1 MTVVRPRA
9 LVRGSRVAVVA
20 PASPFRDDDLRA
32 GLAELDALGFEPVVD
47 PRIFARDGYESGPA
61 ALRAAVVE
69 RALEDPSI
77 GALIGARGGY
87 GCVHVLPLLDRDR
100 VRAARK
106 AIIGYSDL
114 TALLSWVTLGCGVV
128 SFHGPTVAGRLAR
141 GAAGYDRD
149 TFVRLLTDPSPLGP
163 VDAPGVEVIVRG
175 EAAGPLVGGTLT
187 QLAASLG
194 TPFAF
199 YPPAGCVLFMEDVN
213 ERPYR
218 LDRMLTQL
226 RLAGVLER
234 AAALVFGEMVGCDEP
249 GGEPTAREVL
259 ARLVAGFPG
268 PVLFGF
274 PSGHTRGPAWT
285 LPLGVR
291 VRVRARGT
299 TGALIVEEPAVE

>member
-20 PASPFRDDDLRA
+20 PASPFRDDELRA
-32 GLAELDALGFEPVVD
+32 GLAELEALGFEPVVD

-61 ALRAAVVE
+61 ALRAAVIE
-69 RALEDPSI
+69 RALEDPSV

-87 GCVHVLPLLDRDR
+87 GSVHVLPLLDRDR

-163 VDAPGVEVIVRG
+163 VDAPGVEVIVCG

-199 YPPAGCVLFMEDVN
+199 RPPAGCVLFLEDVN

-218 LDRMLTQL
+218 LDRLLTQL

-259 ARLVAGFPG
+259 ARLVSGFPG

-274 PSGHTRGPAWT
+274 PSGHARGPAWT

-299 TGALIVEEPAVE
+299 AGALIVEEPAVE

>member
-1 MTVVRPRA
+1 VTVVRPRA

-32 GLAELDALGFEPVVD
+32 GLGELQALGFEPVVD
-47 PRIFARDGYESGPA
+47 VRVFARDGYQAGPA
-61 ALRAAVVE
+61 ELRAAVIE
-69 RALEDPSI
+69 QALEDPSI
-77 GALIGARGGY
+77 DALIGARGGY
-87 GCVHVLPLLDRDR
+87 GSVNVLPLLDRER

-114 TALLSWVTLGCGVV
+114 TALLAWVTLGCGLV

-141 GAAGYDRD
+141 GTAGYDRD
-149 TFVRLLTDPSPLGP
+149 TFVRLLTEPTPLGP
-163 VDAPGVEVIVRG
+163 LEAPGVEVFVRG

-199 YPPAGCVLFMEDVN
+199 DPPAGCVLFVEDVN

-249 GGEPTAREVL
+249 GGGPAAREVL
-259 ARLVAGFPG
+259 ARLVSGFPG

-274 PSGHTRGPAWT
+274 PSGHARGPAWT
-285 LPLGVR
+285 LPFGVR

-299 TGALIVEEPAVE
+299 SGTVIVEEPAVG